1 MPVFPAAEQGTDGA
15 HARAA
20 LRAAAAGGE
29 DGSRAVR
36 GVMADGA
43 AKIGFR
49 QGVADTDIHETD
61 HSA

>member
-1 MPVFPAAEQGTDGA
+1 
-15 HARAA
+15 
-20 LRAAAAGGE
+20 
-29 DGSRAVR
+29 
-36 GVMADGA
+36 MADGA